1 MSFALF
7 SVQVIYNFISSL
19 DNSLFDII
27 LNLIMLPTNEDCWI
41 YGKGCIWG
49 TDWDS
54 HEKIAP
60 LGRIFFSSFLFFC

>member
-41 YGKGCIWG
+41 YGKGCI
-49 TDWDS
+49 
-54 HEKIAP
+54 
-60 LGRIFFSSFLFFC
+60 